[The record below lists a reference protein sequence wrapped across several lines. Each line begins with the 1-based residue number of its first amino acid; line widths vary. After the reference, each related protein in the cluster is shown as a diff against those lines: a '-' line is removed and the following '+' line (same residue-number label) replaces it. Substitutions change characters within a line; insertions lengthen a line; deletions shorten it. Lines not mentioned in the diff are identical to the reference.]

1 MTKTNADPEAR
12 LAELESEL
20 ARLRVERQELNR
32 VGMALMSEH
41 DPEKLLG
48 LILTQARRLTNSDAG
63 SLYLVG
69 ENEDGTQYLHFLR
82 SQNDSLP
89 DQADPDFTLPLDESS
104 VAGYAALHGEPLV
117 LADAYEIPEETPYT
131 FNRGYDEEM
140 GYRAKSM
147 LVVPMVDHKGK
158 VVGVLQLINH
168 KRSPEGVVRNEADA
182 DEHVLEYGERAI
194 ETVQSLAGQAAVSI
208 ENGHL
213 YQSIANL
220 FEGFI
225 KAAVTAIDQRDPA
238 TSGHSLRVTELTCD
252 VAELMNNL
260 TDGPFR
266 DVSFSEEEMRQL
278 RYAGLLHDFGKV
290 GVREEVLVKQKKLPP
305 VSEAR
310 VEARFPFIKRCMLAE
325 HYRRRCESISAG
337 AESAE
342 LAEMDDAVAAAMAQV
357 DAYLKAV
364 RDANIPRVLPE
375 EAAGILKEIAATTYL
390 DDEGETQPY
399 LTTEELHFL
408 SIKRGTLDDDERLQ
422 IESHVMHSYEFLL
435 NIPWTDD
442 LTRIAEIVRG
452 HHEKLNGKGYPDG
465 KVEADLSLE
474 TKIMTVADIFDA
486 LTASDR
492 PYKKA
497 MSVERALSILDE
509 EVSEGGLDPDIVAL
523 FKESEVYKKILETD
537 WHEFLE

>member
-1 MTKTNADPEAR
+1 MSRAQTDPTVR
-12 LAELESEL
+12 LAEVESEL
-20 ARLRVERQELNR
+20 AKLRTERQELNR
-32 VGMALMSEH
+32 VGMALMSER

-48 LILTQARRLTNSDAG
+48 LILTQARRLTTSDAG
-63 SLYLVG
+63 SLYLV
-69 ENEDGTQYLHFLR
+69 EEDEAGSQQLRFLR
-82 SQNDSLP
+82 AQNDSLP
-89 DQADPDFTLPLDESS
+89 DLDDPNFTLPLDESS
-104 VAGYAALHGEPLV
+104 VAGYAALNGKPLV
-117 LADAYEIPEETPYT
+117 LPDAYEIPEETPYT
-131 FNRGYDEEM
+131 FNRSFDEEM

-158 VVGVLQLINH
+158 VVGVLQLINR
-168 KRSPEGVVRNEADA
+168 KRTTEGVIRDEDSA

-194 ETVQSLAGQAAVSI
+194 ETVLSLAGQAAVSI

-225 KAAVTAIDQRDPA
+225 KAAVAAIDQRDPA

-252 VAELMNNL
+252 VAALMNEL
-260 TDGPFR
+260 TEGPFK
-266 DVSFSEEEMRQL
+266 DVSFTEEEMRQL

-290 GVREEVLVKQKKLPP
+290 GVREEVLVKQKKLSP

-310 VEARFPFIKRCMLAE
+310 IAARFPFIKRCMLAE
-325 HYRRRCESISAG
+325 HYRNRCQAISEG
-337 AESAE
+337 ATEVT
-342 LAEMDDAVAAAMAQV
+342 LAEMDDEVAASMAKV
-357 DAYLKAV
+357 DSYLKAV
-364 RDANIPRVLPE
+364 QDANIPRVLPE

-390 DDEGETQPY
+390 DDEGTPQPY
-399 LTTEELHFL
+399 LTDEELHFL
-408 SIKRGTLDDDERLQ
+408 SIKRGTLDEDERKQ
-422 IESHVMHSYEFLL
+422 IESHVLHSYEFLL

-465 KVEADLSLE
+465 KVEAELPLE

-497 MSVERALSILDE
+497 MPVDRALSILDQ
-509 EVSEGGLDPDIVAL
+509 EVSEGGLDHDIVEL
-523 FKESEVYKKILETD
+523 FKASEVYKKILDTD
-537 WHEFLE
+537 WRKFLE

>member
-1 MTKTNADPEAR
+1 MTQMESDPTAR

-20 ARLRVERQELNR
+20 AKLRGERRELNR

-63 SLYLVG
+63 SLYLVEED
-69 ENEDGTQYLHFLR
+69 ENGAQHLHFLR
-82 SQNDSLP
+82 AQNDSLP
-89 DQADPDFTLPLDESS
+89 DLVEPDFTLPLDESS
-104 VAGYAALHGEPLV
+104 VAGYAALNGEPLV
-117 LADAYEIPEETPYT
+117 LADAYEIPKDTPYT
-131 FNRGYDEEM
+131 FNRGFDQEM

-158 VVGVLQLINH
+158 VVGVLQLINR
-168 KRSPEGVVRNEADA
+168 KRSPEGVIRDEASA
-182 DEHVLEYGERAI
+182 DEHVLEYGHHAI

-252 VAELMNNL
+252 VAELMNQA
-260 TDGPFR
+260 TDGPFK
-266 DVSFSEEEMRQL
+266 DVSFTEEEMRQL

-290 GVREEVLVKQKKLPP
+290 GVREEVLVKQKKLTP
-305 VSEAR
+305 VDEVR
-310 VEARFPFIKRCMLAE
+310 VEARFPFIKRGMLAE
-325 HYRRRCESISAG
+325 HHKKRGQAISEG
-337 AESAE
+337 ASEAT
-342 LAEMDDAVAAAMAQV
+342 LATMDDEVTTAMAQV
-357 DAYLKAV
+357 DSYLNAV

-375 EAAGILKEIAATTYL
+375 EAADILKEIAATTYL
-390 DDEGETQPY
+390 DDEGNPQPY
-399 LTTEELHFL
+399 LTPEELHFL
-408 SIKRGTLDDDERLQ
+408 SIKRGTLDEDERKQ
-422 IESHVMHSYEFLL
+422 IESHVMHSYEFLI

-442 LTRIAEIVRG
+442 LARVAEIVRG

-465 KVEADLSLE
+465 KVEAELPLE

-497 MSVERALSILDE
+497 VPVERALSILDE
-509 EVSEGGLDPDIVAL
+509 EVSEGGLDHDIVEL
-523 FKESEVYKKILETD
+523 FKASEVYKKVLETD
-537 WHEFLE
+537 WHEFLD